1 MASDWRRSRRFSDDW
16 VPPPSLVPFLKD
28 DDDDDDYDFVHTERL
43 IETTTTMTPELG
55 FEFITVPGRGA
66 RPLASYGSLIA
77 ATVVALLVLL
87 TLAISIRWRRKRHSV
102 TDDEVPMSV
111 ITGEDGRIS
120 WTESYRNV
128 HFTPNYSPYNVETD
142 GLTASSV
149 YTQLDQ
155 PADRRFPN
163 VRTSRVSSQLAMRT
177 TSVHC
182 DYDEPQPVV
191 VNQVRSRPHTN
202 RISDY
207 DEPDFSLVN
216 GAASGVLV
224 SGTSIGALGV
234 TQPDEAYY
242 SSLQEMGGRVSN
254 EAAATRQ
261 NDVYYSSIK
270 SNEKVEQPTTVI
282 GEEVKG
288 SDERT
293 TRAGEQRPFYFT
305 LERSANNRPIRSSE
319 DGDEEAVDD
328 HVGSDDDEDTTIK
341 YDYLQLTTKGANASD
356 APVYSTCRNAR
367 TSTTDYLKLAD
378 SHSGLPDVTT
388 TTAPTTGDSGPVEGC
403 AGKDGGSQGEIA
415 DAENVYNTL
424 QRRKRSS
431 TATNTEEIYN
441 VLFLE

>member
-1 MASDWRRSRRFSDDW
+1 M
-16 VPPPSLVPFLKD
+16 
-28 DDDDDDYDFVHTERL
+28 
-43 IETTTTMTPELG
+43 
-55 FEFITVPGRGA
+55 
-66 RPLASYGSLIA
+66 
-77 ATVVALLVLL
+77 
-87 TLAISIRWRRKRHSV
+87 
-102 TDDEVPMSV
+102 
-111 ITGEDGRIS
+111 
-120 WTESYRNV
+120 
-128 HFTPNYSPYNVETD
+128 ETD

-305 LERSANNRPIRSSE
+305 L
-319 DGDEEAVDD
+319 
-328 HVGSDDDEDTTIK
+328 
-341 YDYLQLTTKGANASD
+341 
-356 APVYSTCRNAR
+356 
-367 TSTTDYLKLAD
+367 
-378 SHSGLPDVTT
+378 
-388 TTAPTTGDSGPVEGC
+388 
-403 AGKDGGSQGEIA
+403 
-415 DAENVYNTL
+415 
-424 QRRKRSS
+424 
-431 TATNTEEIYN
+431 
-441 VLFLE
+441 